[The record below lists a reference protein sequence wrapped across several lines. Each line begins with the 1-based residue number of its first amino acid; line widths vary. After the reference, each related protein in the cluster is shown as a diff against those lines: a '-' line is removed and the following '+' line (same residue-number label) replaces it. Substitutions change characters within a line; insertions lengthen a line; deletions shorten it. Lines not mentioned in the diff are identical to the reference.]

1 MHRLTRDSF
10 IGGDRSPAHPFRARR
25 RVFFAGEQKSG
36 ILHFH
41 GGDCR
46 YFHGIKHQRRRDHQ
60 GPDAPKART
69 ILAIEP
75 RQLSL
80 VKDVLPALY
89 LSDPK
94 FAIHSGRKFIDRHWK
109 RDVPYLVDH
118 AMGNL
123 IPRQPD
129 RFGTIAILKLDR
141 SDLYNDTAAFN
152 PADLTLRL
160 SCQVRRFEQ
169 ERIQPEH
176 SAPYR

>member
-1 MHRLTRDSF
+1 MT
-10 IGGDRSPAHPFRARR
+10 
-25 RVFFAGEQKSG
+25 VFFAGEQKSG

-46 YFHGIKHQRRRDHQ
+46 YFHGIKYQRRRDHQ

-129 RFGTIAILKLDR
+129 RFGTIAIPKLDR

-169 ERIQPEH
+169 KRIQPEH